1 MKKTTPLF
9 VGRRKTSVAK
19 VVVKPGKG
27 NIFFNKTPLNLLGG
41 FVRSKILTPLK
52 LIPEFWNSHDFF
64 ISVKGGGVVSS
75 ADAAAIA
82 ISKAISS
89 MTPEGRSIIAAYDRH
104 LLVDDPRQAEP
115 KKPNRRSA
123 RRFKQK
129 SYR

>member
-1 MKKTTPLF
+1 M
-9 VGRRKTSVAK
+9 
-19 VVVKPGKG
+19 
-27 NIFFNKTPLNLLGG
+27 LGE

-52 LIPEFWNSHDFF
+52 LVPDFWTSHDFF
-64 ISVKGGGVVSS
+64 ISVRGGGVVSS

-82 ISKAISS
+82 ISKAVSS
-89 MTPEGRSIIAAYDRH
+89 MTPDGRNVIASYDRH

-123 RRFKQK
+123 RRFRQK

>member
-1 MKKTTPLF
+1 MKKTEQIF

-19 VVVKPGKG
+19 LFVKTGKG
-27 NIFFNKTPLNLLGG
+27 NIYINKTPIQLFGEL
-41 FVRSKILTPLK
+41 VRSKILTPLK
-52 LIPEFWNSHDFF
+52 LLPEFWRTHDFF
-64 ISVKGGGVVSS
+64 ITVKGGGFSSS

-82 ISKAISS
+82 ISKAAAAL
-89 MTPEGRSIIAAYDRH
+89 TPDGKSIIASYDRH